1 MVMSQQTQE
10 NQLTDYD
17 SYTNDELLKDLSE
30 ISTSGNIKVNTKNK
44 LVAFFSRFNDESYHK
59 NNYYDLLELYSDKLA
74 TINFSNIILS
84 LNTSRY
90 IVLFF
95 EFMVQCNLSSRL
107 LEKNLYLLP
116 KLNQRIILKLLKK
129 SKYVNFMIIYKYL
142 EKENKIDI
150 YFKESLLNVIGSNY
164 DDRVFKFCIN
174 TFDMVPDNSQ
184 FFMNLNTR
192 PKKYFMRR
200 LKFISKYLNN
210 NRKKDLFSA
219 ITLCSY
225 TQDTEDKLKM
235 FFKYY
240 YNFTMTEEMIKRFV
254 CCLSASLFNDTE
266 NIEVPYDDY
275 LNLLKTSE
283 EKNLFNILCIDKTC
297 RIVST
302 KYLDFNK
309 ISYDM
314 FLNFYQKLR
323 SDFIIINNNLSY
335 LLDIIIRKAINSIHF
350 KNCIKE
356 INNTS
361 KNIKYYIYGSSWENK
376 QLYMLPYIK
385 ETQDTSD
392 YRINYLYIKLK
403 MFIHKIRMNKNTERN
418 IMFKPVLFELLNFH
432 SVKENNNI
440 FKKSITSEF
449 SKVPPQL
456 MFPGEIEL
464 LHNFIIK
471 EKADGELV
479 YKLPDDIE
487 PQFNLKC
494 NIKAEY
500 IESHDLY
507 LVFDCDTKMSNAD
520 KYNLLRSNHYMTSGE
535 SMKQVNSMSQLVEY
549 IETER
554 DIFNSFMEKDYD
566 NYRWYPK
573 AAWEVITMDEK
584 FINDMYEFINE
595 TSEYN
600 SMILMN
606 EYYENDGFI
615 ISPTDS
621 DKEIKVKP
629 RSLMT
634 IDLEYNGKNFIDRD
648 NNNYN
653 IKVDNVKLQ
662 KGVYRCYPVG
672 DDFVAKEFR
681 YDKKKPNPYDVV
693 NNIINLSKINYCIKK
708 PLYYHNVEFKNN
720 KKWNRIVKDNMSNL
734 VNVNNFMYRN
744 ETVLDLGCGKSKV
757 LKLNIDYKTYTGY
770 DFDVYVLL
778 KNMKNKVSN
787 KDIRFNYVDLSNDWN
802 NTKDKFYDVKY
813 KKYMNIYAIN
823 SLMHFNTELFWE
835 QIDKVSVKGTRFLF
849 NILQS
854 NKEINWADDNSYIR
868 VNNDNVELFVELF
881 FENVHSKPLIEKYVT
896 INDIEKYLK
905 QYKFKIIYKY
915 SSTNSNITDYYEWY
929 ICEKV
934 V

>member
-1 MVMSQQTQE
+1 MSQQTQE
-10 NQLTDYD
+10 NQSTDYD
-17 SYTNDELLKDLSE
+17 SYTNDELLKELSE
-30 ISTSGNIKVNTKNK
+30 ISTASNIKVNTRKK
-44 LVAFFSRFNDESYHK
+44 LDNFFGRFKDESYHK
-59 NNYYDLLELYSDKLA
+59 NNYYNLLEVFSNKLT
-74 TINFSNIILS
+74 TINFSNITLRS
-84 LNTSRY
+84 NKSRY
-90 IVLFF
+90 IVSFLD
-95 EFMVQCNLSSRL
+95 FMVQCNSSSRL

-116 KLNQRIILKLLKK
+116 KLNHRIILKLLKK
-129 SKYVNFMIIYKYL
+129 SKYVNFMIIYKYF
-142 EKENKIDI
+142 EKENKIDVH
-150 YFKESLLNVIGSNY
+150 FKESLLNVIGMNY

-174 TFDMVPDNSQ
+174 TFDMIPDNSQ
-184 FFMNLNTR
+184 FFRNLMTR
-192 PKKYFMRR
+192 PKKYCIKRI
-200 LKFISKYLNN
+200 KFISKYLNN
-210 NRKKDLFSA
+210 NNNLKKDLFEA
-219 ITLCSY
+219 ITCCSY
-225 TQDTEDKLKM
+225 MQDTKDLLEM

-240 YNFTMTEEMIKRFV
+240 YDFPMTEKIIKRFV
-254 CCLSASLFNDTE
+254 SCLSSVMYNDTE
-266 NIEVPYDDY
+266 SIEVPYNYY
-275 LNLLKTSE
+275 LDLLKTQE
-283 EKNLFNILCIDKTC
+283 EKNLFNILCIDNTC

-309 ISYDM
+309 ISYEM
-314 FLNFYQKLR
+314 FLNFYQKIR
-323 SDFIIINNNLSY
+323 RDFIISSKHLSY
-335 LLDIIIRKAINSIHF
+335 LLDIIIKKANESVHF
-350 KNCIKE
+350 KNAIKQLNDKGE
-356 INNTS
+356 
-361 KNIKYYIYGSSWENK
+361 NIKYYIYGSNWESK

-385 ETQDTSD
+385 ETRDIYD
-392 YRINYLYIKLK
+392 HRINYLYIKLK

-418 IMFKPVLFELLNFH
+418 IMFKPVLFELLNYH
-432 SVKENNNI
+432 SVKENNI

-500 IESHDLY
+500 IESLDLY
-507 LVFDCDTKMSNAD
+507 LVFDCDTNMSNVE
-520 KYNLLRSNHYMTSGE
+520 KYNLLRNNHYMTFGLNMNLVH
-535 SMKQVNSMSQLVEY
+535 SMEQLVEY

-554 DIFNSFMEKDYD
+554 ELFNRFMEKDYD

-584 FINDMYEFINE
+584 FINDIYDFVNE
-595 TSEYN
+595 KSEYN

-615 ISPTDS
+615 ISPSDS

-634 IDLEYNGKNFIDRD
+634 LDLEYNGKNFIDRD

-672 DDFVAKEFR
+672 DDFVAKEYR
-681 YDKKKPNPYDVV
+681 YDKKKPNPYEVV

-708 PLYYHNVEFKNN
+708 PLYCHNVEFKNN
-720 KKWNRIVKDNMSNL
+720 QKWNKVVKDNMSNL

-757 LKLNIDYKTYTGY
+757 LKLNIDYKSYTGY

-778 KNMKNKVSN
+778 KNMKKKVSN

-823 SLMHFNTELFWE
+823 SLMHFNTDLFWE
-835 QIDKVSVKGTRFLF
+835 QIDRVSVKRTRFLF

-854 NKEINWADDNSYIR
+854 NKEINWVDDNSYIK
-868 VNNDNVELFVELF
+868 VNNDNKESFVELF
-881 FENVHSKPLIEKYVT
+881 FENVHSKPLIEKYIT
-896 INDIEKYLK
+896 IKDIEKYLK
-905 QYKFKIIYKY
+905 QYNFKIIYKY

-929 ICEKV
+929 VCEKE
-934 V
+934 